1 MKLGKGFTLIEL
13 VIVIVIL
20 GILASV
26 AIPKFFDMS
35 ADAKKAATKSA
46 LASVRSAVG
55 AFYAYKASPA
65 GGGSAAWPTLAELQ
79 AQGTVLSSPMPDNP
93 YSTSSTKNTV
103 IAGTTMGTPVTSG
116 ATGCWCYKA
125 ATGDFWADTASGAG
139 EASW

>member
-46 LASVRSAVG
+46 LASVRSAIG
-55 AFYAYKASPA
+55 AFYAYKASPT
-65 GGGSAAWPTLAELQ
+65 GGGSAAWPTLVELQ
-79 AQGTVLSSPMPDNP
+79 TQGTVLSSPMPDNP
-93 YSTSSTKNTV
+93 YSTSATKNTV

-116 ATGCWCYKA
+116 ATGGWCYKA
-125 ATGDFWADTASGAG
+125 STGDFWADTASGAG
-139 EASW
+139 EAGW

>member
-35 ADAKKAATKSA
+35 ADAKQAACKSA
-46 LASVRSAVG
+46 LASVRSAIG
-55 AFYAYKASPA
+55 AYYAYKASPS
-65 GGGSAAWPTLAELQ
+65 GGGTAAWPTLAELET
-79 AQGTVLSSPMPDNP
+79 QGTVLSSPMPDNP
-93 YSTSSTKNTV
+93 YSTSTTKNDV
-103 IAGTTMGTPVTSG
+103 IAGTTMGTP
-116 ATGCWCYKA
+116 ATAGTTGGWCYKA
-125 ATGDFWADTASGAG
+125 ATGDFWADTASGVG

>member
-46 LASVRSAVG
+46 LASVRSAIG
-55 AFYAYKASPA
+55 AFYAYKASPS
-65 GGGSAAWPTLAELQ
+65 GGGAAAWPTLAELET
-79 AQGTVLSSPMPDNP
+79 QGTVLSSPMPDNP
-93 YSTSSTKNTV
+93 YSTSTTKNDAV
-103 IAGTTMGTPVTSG
+103 AGTTMGTPVTSG
-116 ATGCWCYKA
+116 TTGGWCYKA
-125 ATGDFWADTASGAG
+125 STGDFWADTASGEG